1 MKDTTA
7 STETAGLVEDTP
19 ASAGPANRLGDRQPR
34 VLIVDD
40 SLTVRMDLRQ
50 IFKAGEFDVTLC
62 ATLAAA
68 RAALARQTPALV
80 VLDVLLPDGDGID
93 LLREI
98 KSTLAPA
105 LPVMLL
111 STEAEVGDRVRGLK
125 TGADDYV
132 GKPYD
137 VTYILAR
144 ARELIG
150 GAAGRPKSAV
160 PGLLLIDDSATSRQQ
175 FRSILETAGY
185 RVVTAQSG
193 EEGLRTAFA
202 IRPDAILVDRV
213 LPGGIDGDTVIRRLK
228 QDVTL
233 RNTPCLLLTA
243 SAEEGEEPRILDAG
257 ADAYL
262 GKDVDAAVFLA
273 RVAALL
279 RAGSP
284 APVVDAPASSLLGA
298 KKILA
303 VDDSITYLNEL
314 SAELRQEGYDVV
326 QALSGEEALELLE
339 VQTVDCILLD
349 VRMPGLSGNE
359 TCRIIRQR
367 PAARGIPL
375 LMLTATEGH
384 AAFIEG
390 IDAGADD
397 YISKSGDFTVL
408 KARLRAQLRKKQF
421 EDEYGAIR
429 EELLRKDIEAAEA
442 RADREISLARA
453 ALVDEL
459 EKKNLEL
466 EAFTYA
472 VSHDL
477 RSPLRTIRGFSQAL
491 LDDFAGQLPAG
502 AAGQLDRI
510 QAAAVRM
517 GHLIDALLELAR
529 TSRADLRRQTIDL
542 SQLANTVAAELA
554 ESSPG
559 RKVECSVESGLAG
572 EADPALMRVVF
583 NNLLGNAWK
592 FTARTAQPKV
602 AVGAL
607 QRAGQTVYFVR
618 DNGAGFDSASA
629 RKLFQPFQRLH
640 PATEFP
646 GAGIGLSTV
655 RRIIG
660 RHRGEIWAESRV
672 GQGATFLFT
681 LSSPAPSTGEDR
693 AGSARGCGCGGAG
706 SHPGTPAALRLGR
719 WIGRP
724 IGAMRGYR
732 LGVGSFI
739 QKLVDFA
746 RFRTTVQQPGYY
758 WLVVNQPPREWFGHQ
773 EAQHAMLSRY

>member
-1 MKDTTA
+1 MENTTA
-7 STETAGLVEDTP
+7 SPGIAGLVEDTP
-19 ASAGPANRLGDRQPR
+19 ASAGPANQFADRKPH

-40 SLTVRMDLRQ
+40 SLTVRMDLRR
-50 IFKAGEFDVTLC
+50 IFEAGEFEVTLC
-62 ATLAAA
+62 ATLASA

-93 LLREI
+93 WLRQI

-111 STEAEVGDRVRGLK
+111 STEAEVGDRVRGWQ

-137 VTYILAR
+137 GAYILAR
-144 ARELIG
+144 ARELT
-150 GAAGRPKSAV
+150 GAAARRPKSAA
-160 PGLLLIDDSATSRQQ
+160 PGLLLIDDSVTSRQQ

-185 RVVTAQSG
+185 RVVTAESG

-202 IRPDAILVDRV
+202 IRPDAILVDWV
-213 LPGGIDGDTVIRRLK
+213 LPGGIDGITVIRRLK

-243 SAEEGEEPRILDAG
+243 STEEGEERRILDAG

-262 GKDVDAAVFLA
+262 SKEVDAAVFLA

-279 RAGSP
+279 RTGS
-284 APVVDAPASSLLGA
+284 AAHVVDPSASPTPSGLPVA
-298 KKILA
+298 RKILA

-314 SAELRQEGYDVV
+314 SAQLRQEGYDVV

-339 VQTVDCILLD
+339 GQTVDCILLD

-359 TCRIIRQR
+359 TCRLIRQR

-375 LMLTATEGH
+375 LMLTAAEGH
-384 AAFIEG
+384 EAFIEG
-390 IDAGADD
+390 INAGADD
-397 YISKSGDFTVL
+397 YIGKSGDFTVL
-408 KARLRAQLRKKQF
+408 KARLRAQLRRKQF
-421 EDEYGAIR
+421 EDEYRAIR

-442 RADREISLARA
+442 RADREIALARA

-459 EKKNLEL
+459 EKKNREL

-491 LDDFAGQLPAG
+491 LDDCAGQLPAG
-502 AAGQLDRI
+502 AAGHLGRI

-529 TSRADLRRQTIDL
+529 TTSADLRRQTIDL
-542 SQLANTVAAELA
+542 SQLANAVAAELA

-559 RKVECSVESGLAG
+559 RQVDCSVESGLAG
-572 EADPALMRVVF
+572 DADPALMRVVF

-607 QRAGQTVYFVR
+607 QRAGQTAYFVR

-660 RHRGEIWAESRV
+660 RHHGEIWAESQV

-681 LSSPAPSTGEDR
+681 LSAPAPSTGEDS
-693 AGSARGCGCGGAG
+693 AGSACGSGCGDALLPSRDARGAAVG
-706 SHPGTPAALRLGR
+706 AVDGPPDRSLRE
-719 WIGRP
+719 
-724 IGAMRGYR
+724 
-732 LGVGSFI
+732 
-739 QKLVDFA
+739 
-746 RFRTTVQQPGYY
+746 RT
-758 WLVVNQPPREWFGHQ
+758 
-773 EAQHAMLSRY
+773 